1 MCGVLEGAC
10 GHLGDAAVQAPVQ
23 RHTEGLQLGHG
34 APEKQSDLPP
44 LRDLPPVVYT
54 VLPPQ
59 RRVELRQQKGGAQ
72 VGTKW
77 VSSTHFADGVPVKPF
92 RPPKYGAV
100 LSLGK

>member
-44 LRDLPPVVYT
+44 LRDLRPVVHS

-59 RRVELRQQKGGAQ
+59 RRVQLRKQKEGSRWELKG
-72 VGTKW
+72 
-77 VSSTHFADGVPVKPF
+77 
-92 RPPKYGAV
+92 
-100 LSLGK
+100 SLPRILQTGCR

>member
-10 GHLGDAAVQAPVQ
+10 GHLGDTAVQAPVQ

-44 LRDLPPVVYT
+44 LRDLGRVVHS
-54 VLPPQ
+54 VLPPK

-77 VSSTHFADGVPVKPF
+77 VSSTQLADGVPVKPS
-92 RPPKYGAV
+92 RTPKYGAF
-100 LSLGK
+100 SPGK